1 MIKSEIDATVAAIR
15 ALRKAGGKD
24 AQFSVSERERAAMT
38 HKMSKARDIENMKDD
53 PVWFKQHRED
63 TKYLQWSDGMY
74 VMLDDLADPIDLQGY
89 VLAVVE
95 NSLRDSVYFNQ
106 KVHFYNGGGV
116 DCIGVDIEFAGR
128 WWCEDLKTKITRA
141 QALYIATGDVNI

>member
-1 MIKSEIDATVAAIR
+1 MIKSKIDATVSAIR

-24 AQFSVSERERAAMT
+24 AQFSVSDRERAAMT

-63 TKYLQWSDGMY
+63 TLYKQWQDGMH
-74 VMLDDLADPIDLQGY
+74 VMLDDLECDHE
-89 VLAVVE
+89 LAIVE
-95 NSLRDSVYFNQ
+95 NSLRDSVYFSQ

-128 WWCEDLKTKITRA
+128 WWAEDLKTQLTRA